1 MNKDKIIIEFKDYL
15 MKKGFTKSSVDGYIF
30 ALIGFLNYLK
40 NNQLGFYEF
49 SNKDILNYKKSLDC
63 SPQTINVKL
72 AAIKK
77 YCVYLKDAINF
88 NIDYDVPAVKTF
100 TKKSIEVIDNFNN
113 ILENIEMI
121 QKDASII
128 LRDKLIF
135 SLLYYLGIRAS
146 ELVKI
151 KRKDVNSGHLFINDK
166 KIIINKLLFK
176 DIDNY
181 INKLGLEDDEYLFFS
196 HSHGN
201 KKNKID
207 KNLTVKSVED
217 LFNKYTKFL
226 NKKYSI
232 NDLRNS
238 YKFNSKNTM
247 NIDMINNHS
256 ETNWP
261 GYCLSFL
268 CKGA

>member
-1 MNKDKIIIEFKDYL
+1 M
-15 MKKGFTKSSVDGYIF
+15 DG
-30 ALIGFLNYLK
+30 
-40 NNQLGFYEF
+40 
-49 SNKDILNYKKSLDC
+49 

-77 YCVYLKDAINF
+77 YCAYLKTAINF
-88 NIDYDVPAVKTF
+88 NIDYDVAAVKTF
-100 TKKSIEVIDNFNN
+100 GKKSIEVIDNFDY

-151 KRKDVNSGHLFINDK
+151 KRKDLNSGHLFINNK
-166 KIIINKLLFK
+166 KIIINKFLFE

-181 INKLGLEDDEYLFFS
+181 INKLGLDNDDYLFFS
-196 HSHGN
+196 YSRGN

-238 YKFNSKNTM
+238 YKFNNENVI
-247 NIDMINNHS
+247 NINMINNHS

-261 GYCLSFL
+261 GDYLSL
-268 CKGA
+268 SRKGS